1 MFIFIEYTIITC
13 KIIREWPIQGHR
25 MVEIL
30 KNEINIVPFKQMPA
44 LNLHSPHPTHL
55 EENTNVIKI
64 LSSYPL
70 GF

>member
-1 MFIFIEYTIITC
+1 MTHSRTS
-13 KIIREWPIQGHR
+13 HR

-44 LNLHSPHPTHL
+44 LNLNFPPPHPTHL
-55 EENTNVIKI
+55 EENTNVIKKFG
-64 LSSYPL
+64 SYPL

>member
-1 MFIFIEYTIITC
+1 MTHSRTS
-13 KIIREWPIQGHR
+13 HR

-44 LNLHSPHPTHL
+44 LNLHSPLPPTHL
-55 EENTNVIKI
+55 EENTNVIKKFG
-64 LSSYPL
+64 SYPL

>member
-1 MFIFIEYTIITC
+1 MTHSRTS
-13 KIIREWPIQGHR
+13 HR

-44 LNLHSPHPTHL
+44 LNLHPPLPPTHL
-55 EENTNVIKI
+55 EENTNVIKKFG
-64 LSSYPL
+64 SYPL